1 MKELSIEEKAKAYDE
16 VVEKAKIEK
25 EKSRNLGL
33 LEFIDEN
40 FPELKESEDERVR
53 KEIIS
58 AIEEDWPGHTD
69 WIAWL
74 EKQGQKPVYKV
85 EPKFKVKYAGSEYNV
100 LNVKDIAGVTY
111 YGIEDEPNHI
121 DYVLPNNCE
130 IVSEQKPVDKVEPK
144 FHDREWI
151 THNTA
156 NFVFKIINV
165 GSNGY
170 EVVNRENYKKTI
182 SFDNEDNYHLWTI
195 QDAKDGDVLFCKG
208 ELKYSNGIKYER
220 ICLFNNLDNAFFTLT
235 KTSNFVEEYDID
247 VNIDYPDNT
256 VPATKEQKEILF
268 MAMKD
273 AGYEWDSEKKELK
286 KIEQKPVAWSEEDE
300 RKIYRIY
307 SILGQAADTHAFSTS
322 CRLIGDKECIELQ
335 DFLKSLRPQSKQVLR
350 DTFGYEDGRQFGKN
364 EVLGNPEKY
373 GLQRFAEWSK
383 SDKEIVKEI
392 DIIIHGTNS
401 ISDEVRKKLQD
412 WLKSLRPQNRWK
424 PSDEQMNALNDV
436 ISSRDIKYDVLSELW
451 TDLKKLREEQL

>member
-1 MKELSIEEKAKAYDE
+1 MKELSIEEKAKSYDE

-58 AIEEDWPGHTD
+58 AIKEDWPGHTD

-130 IVSEQKPVDKVEPK
+130 IVSEQKPADKVEPK
-144 FHDREWI
+144 FHDGEWI

-195 QDAKDGDVLFCKG
+195 KDAKDGDVLATSAGAFI
-208 ELKYSNGIKYER
+208 YNGNSGGGSCPGSYCGI
-220 ICLFNNLDNAFFTLT
+220 NTLGRF
-235 KTSNFVEEYDID
+235 KTGVEHHWTGKKVY
-247 VNIDYPDNT
+247 
-256 VPATKEQKEILF
+256 PATKEQRDLMFQKIKEEGY
-268 MAMKD
+268 KWD
-273 AGYEWDSEKKELK
+273 AEKKELK
-286 KIEQKPVAWSEEDE
+286 HKPAAWNEEDE
-300 RKIYRIY
+300 LNFRRALYY
-307 SILGQAADTHAFSTS
+307 VNYYQTHEADTKEA
-322 CRLIGDKECIELQ
+322 KECF
-335 DFLKSLRPQSKQVLR
+335 DFLESLKDRVQPKQ
-350 DTFGYEDGRQFGKN
+350 
-364 EVLGNPEKY
+364 
-373 GLQRFAEWSK
+373 EWSDEDKKHIMSIK
-383 SDKEIVKEI
+383 STIEYCKMQYPDASVVVEAY
-392 DIIIHGTNS
+392 NS
-401 ISDEVRKKLQD
+401 DLIWLSRLQ
-412 WLKSLRPQNRWK
+412 PQWK
-424 PSDEQMNALNDV
+424 PTKKQIMALRWVLNHIPYDIHKEE
-436 ISSRDIKYDVLSELW
+436 ISGLFDQIKEL
-451 TDLKKLREEQL
+451 